1 MKCSLNLLA
10 DLGSPFRDNYPA
22 HKADSAPFEEITED
36 SMRQGPTHTLRWLSG
51 LSAIVLTV
59 VAVSATVQASDW
71 TSWRGPNQ
79 NGVSIE
85 SGLPDSTDQVLWRVP
100 MGSRC
105 STPSIVD
112 GRVFCI
118 GLAGNGVTEQERVFA
133 LDLNS
138 GETVW
143 ESRFNVFH
151 TDIPNSRVGWS
162 SVAVDP
168 ETGNV
173 YSHGVQGLFHCYNRD
188 GKLLWSKSLTETVGR
203 ISGYGGRT
211 HTPVIDEDRVVI
223 SFLNSSFGPQ
233 GKGAH
238 RYLAMD
244 KHTGEML
251 WWSEPGGKPQDTTY
265 SVPVVTTVGGHRL
278 LIGGNADGGVYALD
292 SRTGVK
298 VWGFQLSKRGINSSV
313 IVENGRVYATHSE
326 ENHDSVNMGRVVC
339 IDANGSGDITKTNEI
354 WRHDGVAAGY
364 ASPLLHDGRLYVM
377 ANSGVL
383 RCFDAEDGKE
393 HWQHTVGRVGKGS
406 PVWGDG
412 KIFVPVVD
420 SKFAILR
427 DLGDKAEQV
436 SVLTFH
442 SEVGEVEIFGSPSIA
457 DGRVVLFTADEAIC
471 FGDKNHAEKASSL
484 NASVVSKKDT
494 SSETSELDLI
504 QVRPCEVLL
513 SPGDT
518 VPFKAVGFDALG
530 KSLGKQKA
538 SWSFGGSVGEV
549 NADGEFNA
557 KGDAGGIGMVTAKL
571 GDRTATARVRV
582 VPPLAIEEDFDSYPE
597 DGMISWW
604 IGVSKAKY
612 AMATMDG
619 NRVLKKLADNRGPIF
634 NRSRVYI
641 TEPLP
646 AGYTV
651 QADLMGEQE
660 RRRRGDVGLINA
672 RYRMELFG
680 KVQRLRVMSWVP
692 GPRFEKAIPFKWE
705 PGVWYTARFQVV
717 PEGDTA
723 RVLAKVW
730 PRDEAEPEEWTIEAV
745 DPRPNLEGSAG
756 IYAFSMAPL
765 YYDNVKIS
773 K

>member
-1 MKCSLNLLA
+1 
-10 DLGSPFRDNYPA
+10 
-22 HKADSAPFEEITED
+22 
-36 SMRQGPTHTLRWLSG
+36 MRQDPTHTLRWFSG
-51 LSAIVLTV
+51 LSVIVL
-59 VAVSATVQASDW
+59 AALAFATEIHASDW
-71 TSWRGPNQ
+71 IGWRGSNQ
-79 NGVSIE
+79 NGVSNE
-85 SGLPDSTDQVLWRVP
+85 TGLPDSADQVLWRVP

-118 GLAGNGVTEQERVFA
+118 GLAGKGVTEQERVFA
-133 LDLNS
+133 LDLDS

-173 YSHGVQGLFHCYNRD
+173 YSHGVQGLFHCYSRD
-188 GKLLWSKSLTETVGR
+188 GKLLWLKSLTETLGR

-265 SVPVVTTVGGHRL
+265 SVPAVTTVGGRRL
-278 LIGGNADGGVYALD
+278 LIAGNADGGIYALD

-313 IVENGRVYATHSE
+313 IAENGRVYATHSE
-326 ENHDSVNMGRVVC
+326 ENHDSVKMGRVVC

-354 WRHDGVAAGY
+354 WRQDGVAAGY

-383 RCFDAEDGKE
+383 SCFDAEDGQE
-393 HWQHTVGRVGKGS
+393 YWQHTVGRVGKGS

-412 KIFVPVVD
+412 KLYVPVVD

-427 DLGDKAEQV
+427 DAGDRAEEL
-436 SVLTFH
+436 SVMTFK
-442 SEVGEVEIFGSPSIA
+442 SEVGEVEIFGSPAIS
-457 DGRVVLFTADEAIC
+457 DGRVVLFTSDEAVC
-471 FGDKNHAEKASSL
+471 LGDKSHGGKGSGLEAK
-484 NASVVSKKDT
+484 VVSKKDVG
-494 SSETSELDLI
+494 SDPGELDLV

-513 SPGDT
+513 SPGDK
-518 VPFKAVGFDALG
+518 VPFKVVGFDALG
-530 KSLGKQKA
+530 QSLGEQKA
-538 SWSFGGSVGEV
+538 SWSFAGSVGEV
-549 NADGEFNA
+549 NADGEFTA

-571 GDRTATARVRV
+571 GDRMAMARVRV
-582 VPPLAIEEDFDSYPE
+582 VPPLTIEEDFDSYAE

-612 AMATMDG
+612 AVATVDG

-651 QADLMGEQE
+651 QADLMGEQD

-680 KVQRLRVMSWVP
+680 RVQRLRVMSWVP
-692 GPRFEKAIPFKWE
+692 GPRFEKVIPFKWD
-705 PGVWYTARFQVV
+705 PGVWYTAKFQVV
-717 PEGDTA
+717 PEGETA

-730 PRDEAEPEEWTIEAV
+730 PRDEAEPEEWSIEAV
-745 DPRPNLEGSAG
+745 DPQPNLEGSAG

-765 YYDNVKIS
+765 YYDNVKIT

>member
-1 MKCSLNLLA
+1 MTQDRTFRWSSRLA
-10 DLGSPFRDNYPA
+10 LA
-22 HKADSAPFEEITED
+22 ITF
-36 SMRQGPTHTLRWLSG
+36 
-51 LSAIVLTV
+51 AICTT
-59 VAVSATVQASDW
+59 SWATDW
-71 TSWRGPNQ
+71 PSWRGPHQ
-79 NGVSIE
+79 SGVSTE
-85 SGLPDSTDQVLWRVP
+85 PGLPDSTDDLLWRVP

-105 STPSIVD
+105 STPAIVG

-118 GLAGNGVTEQERVFA
+118 GLAGKGVHEQERVFA
-133 LDLNS
+133 LDLTS
-138 GETVW
+138 GATIW
-143 ESRFNVFH
+143 ENRFNVFH

-173 YSHGVQGLFHCYNRD
+173 YAHGVEGLFLCYDHD
-188 GKLLWSKSLTETVGR
+188 GKPLWSKSLTETLGR

-211 HTPVIDEDRVVI
+211 HTPVIDEDRVII

-233 GKGAH
+233 GKGGH

-265 SVPVVTTVGGHRL
+265 STPVVTTVDGRRL
-278 LIGGNADGGVYALD
+278 LIAGNADGGIYAMD

-313 IVENGRVYATHSE
+313 VVEDGWVYATHSE
-326 ENHDSVNMGRVVC
+326 ENHDSVKMGRVVC
-339 IDANGSGDITKTNEI
+339 IDARGSGDITKTNEI
-354 WRHDGVAAGY
+354 WRQDGITAGY
-364 ASPLLHDGRLYVM
+364 ASPLLHDDRLYVM
-377 ANSGVL
+377 TNSGVL
-383 RCFDAEDGKE
+383 YCFDAETGKE
-393 HWQHTVGRVGKGS
+393 YWQHIVGRVGKGS

-412 KIFVPVVD
+412 KIYVPMVD
-420 SKFAILR
+420 NKFAILR
-427 DLGDKAEQV
+427 DLGDKAEEL
-436 SVLTFH
+436 SAMSFE
-442 SEVGEVEIFGSPSIA
+442 SDAGEVELFGSPAISS
-457 DGRVVLFTADEAIC
+457 GRVVFFTSEEAIC
-471 FGDKNHAEKASSL
+471 LGDKDQSSQPTAAYVSAAAEEQPASQPG
-484 NASVVSKKDT
+484 
-494 SSETSELDLI
+494 ELDLI

-513 SPGDT
+513 SPGDK
-518 VPFKAVGFDALG
+518 VPFKVVGFDALG
-530 KSLGKQKA
+530 R
-538 SWSFGGSVGEV
+538 SVGEQEV
-549 NADGEFNA
+549 AWSFAGPVGTIGGDGQFVA
-557 KGDAGGIGMVTAKL
+557 KAGGGGVGFVTAKQ
-571 GDRTATARVRV
+571 GDRTATSRVRV
-582 VPPLAIEEDFDSYPE
+582 VPSLPIEENFDSYAE

-612 AMATMDG
+612 AMATVDG

-651 QADLMGEQE
+651 QADLMGEQD

-672 RYRMELFG
+672 RYRLELFG
-680 KVQRLRVMSWVP
+680 RVQRLRVMSWVP

-705 PGVWYTARFQVV
+705 PSVWYTAKFQVV
-717 PEGDTA
+717 PEGDHA

-730 PRDEAEPEEWTIEAV
+730 PRDDSEPEEWTIEAV
-745 DPRPNLEGSAG
+745 DPQPNQEGSAG

-765 YYDNVKIS
+765 YYDNVKITP
-773 K
+773 

>member
-1 MKCSLNLLA
+1 
-10 DLGSPFRDNYPA
+10 
-22 HKADSAPFEEITED
+22 
-36 SMRQGPTHTLRWLSG
+36 MRQIPTHNQRWLSG
-51 LSAIVLTV
+51 LSVIVLTV
-59 VAVSATVQASDW
+59 VAVSATAHASDW
-71 TSWRGPNQ
+71 PGWRGPNQ
-79 NGVSIE
+79 NGVSNE
-85 SGLPDSTDQVLWRVP
+85 SGLPNSTEDVLWRVP

-118 GLAGNGVTEQERVFA
+118 GLAGKGVHEQERVFA

-138 GETVW
+138 GETIW

-173 YSHGVQGLFHCYNRD
+173 YSHGVQGLFHCYDRD

-211 HTPVIDEDRVVI
+211 HTPVIDENRVVI

-251 WWSEPGGKPQDTTY
+251 WWSEPGGKPEDTTY
-265 SVPVVTTVGGHRL
+265 SVPVVTTVGGRRL
-278 LIGGNADGGVYALD
+278 LIAGNADGGIYALD

-313 IVENGRVYATHSE
+313 IAENGLVYATHSE
-326 ENHDSVNMGRVVC
+326 ENHDSVKMGRVVC
-339 IDANGSGDITKTNEI
+339 IDASGSGDITKTHEV
-354 WRHDGVAAGY
+354 WRQDGVAAGY

-383 RCFDAEDGKE
+383 SCFDAKDGKE
-393 HWQHTVGRVGKGS
+393 YWQYIVGRVGKGS
-406 PVWGDG
+406 PIWGDG
-412 KIFVPVVD
+412 KIYVPVVD

-427 DLGDKAEQV
+427 DLGDKAEQL
-436 SVLTFH
+436 SVMTFH
-442 SEVGEVEIFGSPSIA
+442 SDVGEVEIFGSPGIA

-471 FGDKNHAEKASSL
+471 LGDKNHTKEGSGSDV
-484 NASVVSKKDT
+484 SVVSNKDT
-494 SSETSELDLI
+494 SGDPGELDLI
-504 QVRPCEVLL
+504 QARPCEVLL
-513 SPGDT
+513 SPGDK

-530 KSLGKQKA
+530 QSLGEQKA
-538 SWSFGGSVGEV
+538 SWSFVGPVGEI
-549 NADGEFNA
+549 NGDGEFVA
-557 KGDAGGIGMVTAKL
+557 KAGSGGIGMVTAKQ
-571 GDRTATARVRV
+571 GERTATARVRV
-582 VPPLAIEEDFDSYPE
+582 VPPLPIEEDFDSYAE

-612 AMATMDG
+612 AMATIDG

-651 QADLMGEQE
+651 QADLMGEQD

-680 KVQRLRVMSWVP
+680 RVQRLRVMSWVP
-692 GPRFEKAIPFKWE
+692 GPRFEKAIPFKWD
-705 PGVWYTARFQVV
+705 PGVWYTAKFQVV

-730 PRDEAEPEEWTIEAV
+730 PRGEAEPEEWTIEAV
-745 DPRPNLEGSAG
+745 DPQPNLEGSAG